1 MERVE
6 GYVLQP
12 GEDQLG
18 ASHSRTGLGDNPI
31 GVFAVL
37 TAFAEFDCLPL
48 VLGMSEFEGLLVAP
62 HSCGFAMQM
71 HGPADLVARRLA
83 DTVEIAL
90 PGHNED
96 TSSALDF

>member
-18 ASHSRTGLGDNPI
+18 ASHARRGPGDNLI

-37 TAFAEFDCLPL
+37 AAFAESDCLSL
-48 VLGMSEFEGLLVAP
+48 VLEMLEFEGPLVAP

-71 HGPADLVARRLA
+71 HGLADLVARRLA
-83 DTVEIAL
+83 DTVETAL
-90 PGHNED
+90 PGHNGD
-96 TSSALDF
+96 TSSAPDF